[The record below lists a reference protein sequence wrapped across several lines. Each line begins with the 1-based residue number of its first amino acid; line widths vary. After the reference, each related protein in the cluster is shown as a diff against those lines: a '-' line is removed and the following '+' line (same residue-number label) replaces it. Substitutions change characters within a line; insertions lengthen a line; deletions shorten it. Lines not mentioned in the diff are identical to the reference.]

1 MGIGYLTKFILLAA
15 ALVWSGCADYVEE
28 PQGPARVFQEEGN
41 VLITDRTGKSWDVT
55 HARDHYDLQPSGFQ
69 FGLGPFAIRPIN
81 DPLMW
86 APGESGYP
94 ETAGIFLV
102 LATQLNG
109 FTRAYP
115 IAVMSRHEIAN
126 EEFGETH
133 VAVAY

>member
-1 MGIGYLTKFILLAA
+1 MTQFILLAA
-15 ALVWSGCADYVEE
+15 AIVWSGCADYVEE

-55 HARDHYDLQPSGFQ
+55 HARDQYDLQPSGFQ

-81 DPLMW
+81 NPLMW

-94 ETAGIFLV
+94 ETGGIFLV

-115 IAVMSRHEIAN
+115 IAIMSRHEIAN
-126 EEFGETH
+126 EKFGETH